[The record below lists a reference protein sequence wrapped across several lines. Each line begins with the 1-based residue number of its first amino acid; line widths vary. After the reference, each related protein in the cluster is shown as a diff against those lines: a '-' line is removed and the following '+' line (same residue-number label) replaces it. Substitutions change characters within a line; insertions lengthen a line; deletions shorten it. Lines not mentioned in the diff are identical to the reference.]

1 MVLIGGSASAGKTI
15 AASVLAHGLG
25 LKLLVHVDDIRRGK
39 LKRVMQDAVGV
50 TDGTV
55 SLRSRRDSDVPLV
68 IAARDDEFYR
78 WLAQA
83 RTTRTPTACIVVNDA
98 VVGWVDYDHDRDH
111 DWFGPSEVNLG
122 YFVFA
127 AYRGKG
133 HASRA
138 VGLLVAYLQE
148 NTDYKIASLLVD
160 PRNGPSIGVARRC
173 HFTFVCEL
181 KGQLYFKRSLS

>member
-78 WLAQA
+78 WL
-83 RTTRTPTACIVVNDA
+83 
-98 VVGWVDYDHDRDH
+98 
-111 DWFGPSEVNLG
+111 GPGSDNPNPD
-122 YFVFA
+122 
-127 AYRGKG
+127 
-133 HASRA
+133 
-138 VGLLVAYLQE
+138 GLH
-148 NTDYKIASLLVD
+148 
-160 PRNGPSIGVARRC
+160 RC
-173 HFTFVCEL
+173 
-181 KGQLYFKRSLS
+181 Q